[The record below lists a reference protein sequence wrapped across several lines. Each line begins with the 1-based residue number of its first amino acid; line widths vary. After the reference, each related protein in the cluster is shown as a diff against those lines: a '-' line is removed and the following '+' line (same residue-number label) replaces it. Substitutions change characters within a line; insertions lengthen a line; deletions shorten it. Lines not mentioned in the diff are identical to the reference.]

1 MKTSN
6 KLLIG
11 FFTVVVITMVA
22 GTWTIKHKIDKNIDK
37 IHQTMPNITIESDSI
52 QQDSL

>member
-11 FFTVVVITMVA
+11 FFSVVVITMAIGNLALKRMVD
-22 GTWTIKHKIDKNIDK
+22 KQIDQ
-37 IHQTMPNITIESDSI
+37 IHQTMPNAPVEPDAV
-52 QQDSL
+52 QEDSL